1 LEQSKTPSFDKRQ
14 ARIFASACKEG
25 ISKENQRKFGGR
37 IDDGAVTELSKC
49 SSTIVSSSPKSV
61 KMKKSM
67 PLFYFSI
74 TLAICSSALYHFT
87 AKSTPA
93 NVNFTVSLLVTYA
106 VAFAV
111 VLLTFF
117 FFPIKNGLAFELKQL
132 NWASI
137 GLAIAI
143 VGIEFGFL
151 LVYRSGWNLGIAA
164 VLTNVV
170 ASLIL
175 LPVAIFFFKDKISW
189 VNIVGIFVCLAGL
202 IMLNWK
208 S

>member
-1 LEQSKTPSFDKRQ
+1 MTKP
-14 ARIFASACKEG
+14 
-25 ISKENQRKFGGR
+25 
-37 IDDGAVTELSKC
+37 
-49 SSTIVSSSPKSV
+49 
-61 KMKKSM
+61 M

-74 TLAICSSALYHFT
+74 ALAICSSALYHFM

-111 VLLTFF
+111 TLLGFF
-117 FFPIKNGLAFELKQL
+117 FFPVQNGFAAEIKQL

-175 LPVAIFFFKDKISW
+175 VPVAILVFKDRISW
-189 VNIVGIFVCLAGL
+189 VNVAGIFVCLAGL
-202 IMLNWK
+202 VMLNWK
-208 S
+208 R

>member
-1 LEQSKTPSFDKRQ
+1 MTGKNAMF
-14 ARIFASACKEG
+14 
-25 ISKENQRKFGGR
+25 
-37 IDDGAVTELSKC
+37 
-49 SSTIVSSSPKSV
+49 
-61 KMKKSM
+61 
-67 PLFYFSI
+67 LFYFSI
-74 TLAICSSALYHFT
+74 SLAICSSALYHFA
-87 AKSTPA
+87 AKSTPS

-106 VAFAV
+106 VAFIV
-111 VLLTFF
+111 VLFTFF
-117 FFPIKNGLAFELKQL
+117 FFPAKSGIMAELRQL

-151 LVYRSGWNLGIAA
+151 LVYRAGWNLGIAA

-189 VNIVGIFVCLAGL
+189 INILGIFVCLAGL
-202 IMLNWK
+202 VMLNWK
-208 S
+208 R